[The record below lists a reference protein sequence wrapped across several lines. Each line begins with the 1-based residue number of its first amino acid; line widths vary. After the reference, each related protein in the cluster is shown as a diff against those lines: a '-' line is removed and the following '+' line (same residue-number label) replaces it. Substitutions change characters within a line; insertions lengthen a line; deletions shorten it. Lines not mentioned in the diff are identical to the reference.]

1 MDTTTSYTG
10 DLNDI
15 SVTSIYYADSGS
27 TNRPSGI
34 NGYVSTI
41 VANPNYMTQ
50 HFTTYDEG
58 QNFTR
63 VKKNGTW
70 SSWMG
75 GYVTGTITSDFPH
88 QSTPYLYKVGNVV
101 TFFVYI
107 SINGTIT
114 NNTPLAY
121 FSVGFRPMIPVQVF
135 GMFLGGSEDGCNAFF
150 QVNPN
155 GCLYQNYGLSIA
167 AQKIAVEGTYSV
179 L

>member
-1 MDTTTSYTG
+1 MNTTTAYNG

-15 SVTSIYYADSGS
+15 SVTSIYYADTPA
-27 TNRPSGI
+27 TNKPEGA

-41 VANPNYMTQ
+41 VANSNYMSQ
-50 HFTTYDEG
+50 HFTTYDG
-58 QNFTR
+58 QDFRR
-63 VKKNGTW
+63 VKNNGTW
-70 SSWMG
+70 SSWTG
-75 GYVTGTITSDFPH
+75 GYVTGTITSDFSF

-107 SINGTIT
+107 DVGTTIT
-114 NNTPLAY
+114 NNTPLAF

-155 GCLYQNYGLSIA
+155 GCLYQNYALSIN
-167 AQKIAVEGTYSV
+167 AQKIAVEGTYTV